1 MIHALISL
9 LINWLHLFQRARTSV
24 EDNFSHHRFSTF
36 FDTSLVPLFF
46 LPSPSMAHISL
57 TSSLFRSQR
66 GSRTISIRIITC
78 LQHSC
83 AKRSTRCTGHGPPTL
98 PPMVHTSF
106 LSSTAYLILITVV
119 TVPLPLRYHSCLS
132 CLIRS
137 LPHVVTVVLKTTA
150 QIEVVVTNS
159 EKAFLASPE
168 LHEEQYDVVEAMG
181 MHLM

>member
-1 MIHALISL
+1 MHEPVLKITSPTNTFL
-9 LINWLHLFQRARTSV
+9 LSSILHWYLS
-24 EDNFSHHRFSTF
+24 SS
-36 FDTSLVPLFF
+36 F
-46 LPSPSMAHISL
+46 LRLP
-57 TSSLFRSQR
+57 SLFRSQR